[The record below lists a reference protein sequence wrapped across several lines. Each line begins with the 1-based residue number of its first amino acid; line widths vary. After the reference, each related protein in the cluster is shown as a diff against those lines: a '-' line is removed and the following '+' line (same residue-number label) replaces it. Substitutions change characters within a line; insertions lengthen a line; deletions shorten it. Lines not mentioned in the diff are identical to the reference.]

1 MGRTLW
7 KGGTMSKEL
16 TLEKK
21 TITING
27 VSIYLKITS
36 DNYDMAK
43 YQLESVEN
51 LVKEVIEK
59 FFQGCFND

>member
-1 MGRTLW
+1 M
-7 KGGTMSKEL
+7 KEEI

-27 VSIYLKITS
+27 VSIYLKSTS
-36 DNYDMAK
+36 DNYDVAK

-51 LVKEVIEK
+51 LVKEAIAK